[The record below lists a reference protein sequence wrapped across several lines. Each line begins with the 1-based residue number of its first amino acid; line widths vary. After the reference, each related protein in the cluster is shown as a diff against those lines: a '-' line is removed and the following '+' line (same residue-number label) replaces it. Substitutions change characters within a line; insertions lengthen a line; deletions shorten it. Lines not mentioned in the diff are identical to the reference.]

1 MEPELRETAAQGA
14 ASQLSPRTAGKGKL
28 WAVRG
33 SLTSPSAA
41 CSAPGAAERG
51 GRAVFGMA
59 VDWLGFGYAA
69 LVASGGIIGYA
80 KAGSVPSLAAGLF
93 FGSLAGLGAYQVSQ
107 NPNNI
112 WVSLDCTIFHLS
124 YIWSTDCHH
133 GNKILP
139 LEKIHACR
147 ANCWCQFANGWKI
160 STEDVGKAPGKVTV
174 NFTS

>member
-1 MEPELRETAAQGA
+1 MLGA
-14 ASQLSPRTAGKGKL
+14 SLSFPRTAGKGKL

-33 SLTSPSAA
+33 CLASPSAA
-41 CSAPGAAERG
+41 CSAPVAAERG

-112 WVSLDCTIFHLS
+112 WVSLITSGALTAVMGTRFYHSRKFMPAGLIAGVSLLMV
-124 YIWSTDCHH
+124 
-133 GNKILP
+133 GRLALKM
-139 LEKIHACR
+139 LEKP
-147 ANCWCQFANGWKI
+147 QEK
-160 STEDVGKAPGKVTV
+160 
-174 NFTS
+174 